1 MEQRCCKCGI
11 GLSVWPKDGLDIA
24 RFTDQV
30 RFLRSERP
38 RGLQAVSEAVF
49 RARRRLFSNVNAE
62 LTLQM
67 MLLEIR
73 AACRM
78 KAGPER

>member
-1 MEQRCCKCGI
+1 MPRYPGI

-38 RGLQAVSEAVF
+38 RGVNGFTVFDLTKRLSDLIDGLQ
-49 RARRRLFSNVNAE
+49 
-62 LTLQM
+62 
-67 MLLEIR
+67 
-73 AACRM
+73 
-78 KAGPER
+78 